1 MMKAN
6 NLVKGGSFLL
16 SEVDVST
23 VFTPEDC
30 TEEHLMIANLSESF
44 IDQEIDPYDDV
55 LETQDFTLLVKLV
68 KKAGELGL
76 LGASVP
82 EEYGGTN
89 LDRISSTLI
98 SEKMIRCSS
107 YSLTIA
113 AHIGI
118 GTLPIVLFGTKDQ
131 KQKYLPL
138 SVSGEQIFAYCLTE
152 PSSGSDAL
160 NAKTTAVL
168 SEDATHYVLTGTK
181 QFITNAAFADVFIVY
196 AKVDGKHFS
205 TFIVE
210 KKFKGVSTGAEE
222 KKMGIKGS
230 STRQLILEDVH
241 VPIENVLGEVGKG
254 HVIAFNILNL
264 GRYSLA
270 AGCVGSSKWAIE
282 LAVQYGCERKQFN
295 KTLTEFPLIQ
305 KKIADMT
312 IYTYAA
318 ESMVFR
324 TGGLMDSARRS
335 LNLNIED
342 HANQVIKGIA
352 EYAMECSMNKVFA
365 TECLDY
371 VADESLQIHGGYGF
385 TQEYKIERIYRDAR
399 INRIFEGTNE
409 INRLLIPNQLFRRA
423 MKGELPLMEAVKK
436 LEQELVTY
444 IPSTPDEGV
453 PLLQEK
459 AILNSAKKIF
469 LMVVGKTVKQFKQ
482 QLEEQQE
489 IIEIIANLA
498 IQIYAMES
506 VMIRTKKAIDKEG
519 IIRAKQKWNITA
531 AFTQESFAKI
541 QHMAK
546 DAFVMTESGDELKM
560 TLAMMKKLV
569 RYNPRNLLPVKRQI
583 AARIIDSKKYVV

>member
-1 MMKAN
+1 MKAN
-6 NLVKGGSFLL
+6 NRVKGGSFLL
-16 SEVDVST
+16 SEVDASA

-55 LETQDFTLLVKLV
+55 LEAQDFTLLVKLV

-98 SEKMIRCSS
+98 SEKMVRSSS

-118 GTLPIVLFGTKDQ
+118 GTLPIVLFGTKEQ
-131 KQKYLPL
+131 KQKYLPH
-138 SVSGEQIFAYCLTE
+138 SVSGDQIFAYCLTE

-168 SEDATHYVLTGTK
+168 SEDATHYILNGTK

-196 AKVDGKHFS
+196 AKVDGESFS

-230 STRQLILEDVH
+230 STRQLFLEDVH
-241 VPIENVLGEVGKG
+241 VPTENVLGEVGKG

-270 AGCVGSSKWAIE
+270 AGCVGSSKWTIE
-282 LAVQYGCERKQFN
+282 LAVQYGSKRKQFK

-324 TGGLMDSARRS
+324 TGGLMDATRKTLE
-335 LNLNIED
+335 LNAED
-342 HANQVIKGIA
+342 HENEVIKGIA
-352 EYAMECSMNKVFA
+352 EYAIECSMNKVFA
-365 TECLDY
+365 TECLDF
-371 VADESLQIHGGYGF
+371 VADEGLQVHGGYGF
-385 TQEYKIERIYRDAR
+385 IQEYKIERIYRDSR

-409 INRLLIPNQLFRRA
+409 INRLLIPNQLLRKA
-423 MKGELPLMEAVKK
+423 LKGELPLIDAAKK

-444 IPSTPDEGV
+444 IPSKWDEGV

-459 AILNSAKKIF
+459 AMLNSTKKIF
-469 LMVVGKTVKQFKQ
+469 LMVLGKAIQQFKQ

-489 IIEIIANLA
+489 ILEIISNLA

-506 VMIRTKKAIDKEG
+506 VILRTKKAIGKEG
-519 IIRAKQKWNITA
+519 IVRAKQKWNITA
-531 AFTQESFAKI
+531 AFTQESFAKVE
-541 QHMAK
+541 HMAK
-546 DAFVMTESGDELKM
+546 EAFVMMEDGDELKM
-560 TLAMMKKLV
+560 TLAILKKLV
-569 RYNPRNLLPVKRQI
+569 RFNPRNLLPIKRQI
-583 AARIIDSKKYVV
+583 AAAIIDSKKYVV